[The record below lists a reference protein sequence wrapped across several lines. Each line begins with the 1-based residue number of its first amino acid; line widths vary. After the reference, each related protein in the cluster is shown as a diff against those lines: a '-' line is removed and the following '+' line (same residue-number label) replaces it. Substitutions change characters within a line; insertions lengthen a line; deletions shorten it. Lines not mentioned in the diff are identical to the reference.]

1 MIYKRFSKLYLI
13 ILIIFFF
20 FNRINAESNEEFE
33 GIIVSVNSEAITTFD
48 LSERI
53 KLVLKS
59 LSLSDNIENRD
70 SVRERV
76 LDLLILEKIKKKEV
90 TDANLEYSQEELI
103 TFTSSVYNFPKDEFD
118 SFKKFVEEEGLD
130 IDVILEQLS
139 TELLWTK
146 FSEQKFASKV
156 TVNQEEVD
164 KIIQRNKKKAG
175 KTEFN
180 YSEIFIENENTDSW
194 VDTEKRMNKILLLLK
209 NGSSFEE
216 LAKRFSDGVTSENS
230 GDVGWIIEDNL
241 EKNIKN
247 LLSKLKNGE
256 IKAPVK
262 TDNGFKIIRMNGKRK
277 NSSGLGNKVSFL
289 KISTFDK
296 DSIKNLSFDINSCNS
311 NLQDE
316 PDEKYSITQIKNIL
330 SSEISEDFLTLIQET
345 KVGEM
350 TKEIEIN
357 GEISKLLI
365 CEKVRNE
372 KVNPKERKKVENKL
386 FSERYNQLSRTYIS
400 NLKKSANIKYINK

>member
-316 PDEKYSITQIKNIL
+316 PDEKYSITQIKDIL

>member
-1 MIYKRFSKLYLI
+1 MIYKIISKLYLI
-13 ILIIFFF
+13 ILIVFFF
-20 FNRINAESNEEFE
+20 LFRIDVKSNEEFE
-33 GIIVSVNSEAITTFD
+33 GIVVSVNSEAITTFD

-76 LDLLILEKIKKKEV
+76 LDLLILEKIKRKEV
-90 TDANLEYSQEELI
+90 TDSNLEYTQEELI
-103 TFTSSVYNFPKDEFD
+103 TFTSSVYNFPKEEFD
-118 SFKKFVEEEGLD
+118 KFKEFVEEEGLE
-130 IDVILEQLS
+130 IDVILEQLT

-164 KIIQRNKKKAG
+164 KIIQRNKNKAG

-180 YSEIFIENENTDSW
+180 YSEIFIENKDIDSW
-194 VDTEKRMNKILLLLK
+194 KDSQMRMKKILLLLK

-216 LAKRFSDGVTSENS
+216 LAKKFSDGVTSDNA

-241 EKNIKN
+241 EKNIEKILN
-247 LLSKLKNGE
+247 ELKKGE
-256 IKAPVK
+256 IKSAIK

-277 NSSGLGNKVSFL
+277 NSSGSGNKVSFL
-289 KISTFDK
+289 KISSFDK
-296 DSIKNLSFDINSCNS
+296 DSIENLSLDINACNS
-311 NLQDE
+311 EFKDNTDTQ
-316 PDEKYSITQIKNIL
+316 YTITQIKNIL
-330 SSEISEDFLTLIQET
+330 SNEISESLLPLIQET
-345 KVGEM
+345 EVGKM
-350 TKEIEIN
+350 TEEIEIN
-357 GEISKLLI
+357 GEISKLFI
-365 CEKVRNE
+365 CEKITND

>member
-180 YSEIFIENENTDSW
+180 YSEIFIENENADSW
-194 VDTEKRMNKILLLLK
+194 EDTEKRMNKILLLLK

-311 NLQDE
+311 NFQDE
-316 PDEKYSITQIKNIL
+316 PDEKYSITQIKDIL

>member
-1 MIYKRFSKLYLI
+1 MIYNRFLKLHLQI
-13 ILIIFFF
+13 IIIFLFF
-20 FNRINAESNEEFE
+20 FRIEVKSNEEFE
-33 GIIVSVNSEAITTFD
+33 GIVVSVNSEAITTFD

-90 TDANLEYSQEELI
+90 TDANIEYTEDELI
-103 TFTSSVYNFPKDEFD
+103 SFTSSVYNFPKEEFD
-118 SFKKFVEEEGLD
+118 TFKEFVEEEGLE
-130 IDVILEQLS
+130 IDVILEQLT

-164 KIIQRNKKKAG
+164 KIIQRNKNKAG

-180 YSEIFIENENTDSW
+180 YSEIFIENKDIESWEDSQ
-194 VDTEKRMNKILLLLK
+194 KRMQKILLLLK

-216 LAKRFSDGVTSENS
+216 LAKRFSDGVTSDNA

-241 EKNIKN
+241 EKDIKQI
-247 LLSKLKNGE
+247 LSQLKKGD
-256 IKAPVK
+256 IKSSIK
-262 TDNGFKIIRMNGKRK
+262 TDNGFKIVRMNGKRK
-277 NSSGLGNKVSFL
+277 NSSGSGNKVSFL
-289 KISTFDK
+289 KISSFDK
-296 DSIKNLSFDINSCNS
+296 DSITNL
-311 NLQDE
+311 NLQIDACDSDLE
-316 PDEKYSITQIKNIL
+316 DNVDDQYTITQIKNIL
-330 SSEISEDFLTLIQET
+330 SNEISENFLPLIQET
-345 KVGEM
+345 EVGKM

-365 CEKVRNE
+365 CEKITND
-372 KVNPKERKKVENKL
+372 KVSPKERQKVESKL
-386 FSERYNQLSRTYIS
+386 FSERYNQLSKTYIS